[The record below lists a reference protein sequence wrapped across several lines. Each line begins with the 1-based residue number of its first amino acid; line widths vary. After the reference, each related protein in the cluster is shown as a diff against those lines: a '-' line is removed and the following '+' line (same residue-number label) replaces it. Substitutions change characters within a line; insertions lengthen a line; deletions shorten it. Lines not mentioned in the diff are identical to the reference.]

1 MYVTGVHLHVG
12 RVMAP
17 ADMPAVLELVTAG
30 GFDPSRVTDRVLPF
44 SDAQTA
50 LLEPH
55 TKLVFD
61 NRA

>member
-1 MYVTGVHLHVG
+1 
-12 RVMAP
+12 MAR

-30 GFDPSRVTDRVLPF
+30 GFDPSRVADRVLSF